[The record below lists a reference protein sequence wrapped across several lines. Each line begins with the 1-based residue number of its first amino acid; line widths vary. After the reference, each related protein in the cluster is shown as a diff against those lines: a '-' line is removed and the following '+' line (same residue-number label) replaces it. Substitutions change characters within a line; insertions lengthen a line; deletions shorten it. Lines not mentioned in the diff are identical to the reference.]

1 MYDAII
7 IGGGAAG
14 LSAALTLGRFRRK
27 VLIFDAGQPRNAP
40 ASHAHNFFTQ
50 DGTPPAE
57 LLRLGR
63 EQLAP
68 YDTVQFCHERVT
80 RVEPND
86 AGFELHSEQ
95 GTVVQTKKL
104 LLATGVADQLPDLPG
119 VAEFWG
125 KHIHHCP
132 YCHGWEVA
140 DQPVAVIGS
149 GDAVAHLAP
158 LLAVLASHV
167 TVCPTADAPLS
178 AEQEAQ
184 LTQAG
189 IAVAGAEPVAV
200 EGDGDELAGVR
211 LDDGRLIACTDV
223 FVQTKVTQR
232 SSLAADLGCEISEQ
246 GFVTVDV
253 IGRATV
259 PNVYAAGD
267 MMSPLH
273 QIVEAAASG
282 MRAGAALNSDL
293 VFGGNH

>member
-27 VLIFDAGQPRNAP
+27 VLIFDAGQPRNGA
-40 ASHAHNFFTQ
+40 ASHAHNFFTR
-50 DGTPPAE
+50 DGTPPAD

-68 YDTVQFCHERVT
+68 YDTVQFCNERVA
-80 RVEPND
+80 RISAID
-86 AGFELHSEQ
+86 AGFEIHSEQ

-104 LLATGVADQLPDLPG
+104 LLATGVADRLPDLPG

-125 KHIHHCP
+125 KHVHHCP

-140 DQPVAVIGS
+140 DRPVAIIGS
-149 GDAVAHLAP
+149 GDAVAHMAP
-158 LLAVLASHV
+158 LLTTLASHI
-167 TVCPTADAPLS
+167 TVCPTADAPIS

-189 IAVAGAEPVAV
+189 IAVAGAAPVAV
-200 EGDGDELAGVR
+200 EGGEEGLAGVR
-211 LDDGRLIACTDV
+211 LADGRLIACTDV
-223 FVQTKVTQR
+223 FVETKVAQR
-232 SSLAADLGCEISEQ
+232 SPLAADLGCEISEQ
-246 GFVTVDV
+246 GYVVVDV
-253 IGRATV
+253 LGRASV

-273 QIVEAAASG
+273 QLVEAAASG
-282 MRAGAALNSDL
+282 LRAGAALNSDL
-293 VFGGNH
+293 VFGED